1 MQIIKSINKKQL
13 KSIVTILILLF
24 STFIFA
30 QEKWVQ
36 GNIIIDDSDDTAE
49 GIYITNLRTN
59 HTTISNFTGTFL
71 IQAKV
76 NDTLKIQSDWYE
88 NRLIILR
95 PNLFNKQSIVVHLA
109 VQTIQLN
116 TAFIGPKLTGIL
128 EKDVKN
134 GKKVDVVTKLYKS
147 LGVNPDLKP
156 IKDTSSLKAG
166 LLSGD
171 ITLTRLDI
179 GRLYDVF
186 SGKAKQRKALIDYED
201 KFDKITKIKNYFG
214 EDYFTKDLQIPK
226 FKIRDFIENA
236 LTNTVSTIELND
248 VNYFKLLQLFN
259 SYSKIYLDYLYG
271 IVPNNTKI
279 QQKDTID
286 N

>member
-1 MQIIKSINKKQL
+1 MQIIKSINNKQL

-171 ITLTRLDI
+171 ISLTRLDI

-236 LTNTVSTIELND
+236 LTNTGSTIELND

>member
-1 MQIIKSINKKQL
+1 MKSL
-13 KSIVTILILLF
+13 FTILILLL
-24 STFIFA
+24 SNFIFA
-30 QEKWVQ
+30 QEKWIQ

-49 GIYITNLRTN
+49 GVYVTNLRTN

-95 PNLFNKQSIVVHLA
+95 PNLFNKQTIVVHLA

-116 TAFIGPKLTGIL
+116 TAYIGPKLTGIL

-134 GKKVDVVTKLYKS
+134 GKKADVVTKLYKS
-147 LGVNPDLKP
+147 LGVNPDIKP

-166 LLSGD
+166 FLSGD

-179 GRLYDVF
+179 GRIYDVF
-186 SGKAKQRKALIDYED
+186 SGKAKQRKALLDYED
-201 KFDKITKIKNYFG
+201 KYDKITKIKNYFG
-214 EDYFTKDLQIPK
+214 DDYFTNDLKIPK
-226 FKIRDFIENA
+226 FKIRDFIDNA
-236 LTNTVSTIELND
+236 LTNTESKIELND

-259 SYSKIYLDYLYG
+259 SYSKIYLDFLYG
-271 IVPNNTKI
+271 KVPNNTKVI
-279 QQKDTID
+279 KKDTID
-286 N
+286 D

>member
-1 MQIIKSINKKQL
+1 MKSL
-13 KSIVTILILLF
+13 FTILILLF
-24 STFIFA
+24 SSFIFA

-49 GIYITNLRTN
+49 GVYVTNLRTN

-95 PNLFNKQSIVVHLA
+95 SNLFNKQTIVVHLA

-116 TAFIGPKLTGIL
+116 TAFIGQKLTGIL

-134 GKKVDVVTKLYKS
+134 GKKTDVITKLYKS
-147 LGVNPDLKP
+147 LGVNPDIKP

-166 LLSGD
+166 LFSGD
-171 ITLTRLDI
+171 ITLTRLDV

-186 SGKAKQRKALIDYED
+186 SGKAKQRKALLDYED
-201 KFDKITKIKNYFG
+201 KYDKITKIKNYFG
-214 EDYFTKDLQIPK
+214 EDYFTKDLNIPK

-236 LTNTVSTIELND
+236 LTNTGSTIELND

-259 SYSKIYLDYLYG
+259 SYSKIYLDFLYG
-271 IVPNNTKI
+271 VIPNNTKV
-279 QQKDTID
+279 QQHKDTID

>member
-1 MQIIKSINKKQL
+1 MKSL
-13 KSIVTILILLF
+13 FTILILLL
-24 STFIFA
+24 SNFIFA
-30 QEKWVQ
+30 QEKWIQ

-49 GIYITNLRTN
+49 GVYVTNLRTN

-95 PNLFNKQSIVVHLA
+95 PNLFNKQTIVVHLA

-116 TAFIGPKLTGIL
+116 TAYIGQKLTGIL

-134 GKKVDVVTKLYKS
+134 GKKADVVTKLYKS
-147 LGVNPDLKP
+147 LGVNPDIKP

-166 LLSGD
+166 FLSGD

-179 GRLYDVF
+179 GRIYDVF
-186 SGKAKQRKALIDYED
+186 SGKAKQRKALLDYED
-201 KFDKITKIKNYFG
+201 KYDKITKIKNYFG
-214 EDYFTKDLQIPK
+214 EDYFTNDLKIPK

-236 LTNTVSTIELND
+236 LTNTESKIELND

-259 SYSKIYLDYLYG
+259 SYSKIYLDFLYG
-271 IVPNNTKI
+271 KVPNNTKI
-279 QQKDTID
+279 IKKDTID
-286 N
+286 D

>member
-1 MQIIKSINKKQL
+1 
-13 KSIVTILILLF
+13 LF
-24 STFIFA
+24 SSFIFA

-49 GIYITNLRTN
+49 GVYVTNLRTN

-95 PNLFNKQSIVVHLA
+95 SNLFNKQTIVVHLA

-116 TAFIGPKLTGIL
+116 TAFIGQKLTGIL

-134 GKKVDVVTKLYKS
+134 GKKTDVITKLYKS
-147 LGVNPDLKP
+147 LGVNPDIKP

-166 LLSGD
+166 LFSGD
-171 ITLTRLDI
+171 ITLTRLDV

-186 SGKAKQRKALIDYED
+186 SGKAKQRKALLDYED
-201 KFDKITKIKNYFG
+201 KYDKITKIKNYFG
-214 EDYFTKDLQIPK
+214 EDYFTKDLNIPK

-236 LTNTVSTIELND
+236 LTNTGSTIELND

-259 SYSKIYLDYLYG
+259 SYSKIYLDFLYG
-271 IVPNNTKI
+271 VIPNNTKV
-279 QQKDTID
+279 QQHKDTID

>member
-1 MQIIKSINKKQL
+1 MKSL
-13 KSIVTILILLF
+13 FTILILLF
-24 STFIFA
+24 SSFIFA

-49 GIYITNLRTN
+49 GVYVTNLRTN

-95 PNLFNKQSIVVHLA
+95 PNLFNKQTIVVHLA

-116 TAFIGPKLTGIL
+116 TAFIGQKLTGIL

-134 GKKVDVVTKLYKS
+134 GKKTDVITKLYKS
-147 LGVNPDLKP
+147 LGVNPDIKP

-166 LLSGD
+166 LFSGD
-171 ITLTRLDI
+171 ITLTRLDV

-186 SGKAKQRKALIDYED
+186 SGKAKQRKALLDYED
-201 KFDKITKIKNYFG
+201 KYDKITKIKNYFG
-214 EDYFTKDLQIPK
+214 EDYFTKDLNIPK

-236 LTNTVSTIELND
+236 LTNTGSTIELND

-259 SYSKIYLDYLYG
+259 SYSKIYLDFLYG
-271 IVPNNTKI
+271 VIPNNTKV
-279 QQKDTID
+279 QQNKDTID

>member
-1 MQIIKSINKKQL
+1 MKSL
-13 KSIVTILILLF
+13 FTILILLL
-24 STFIFA
+24 SNFIFA

-49 GIYITNLRTN
+49 GVYVTNLRTN

-95 PNLFNKQSIVVHLA
+95 PNLFNKQTIVVHLA

-116 TAFIGPKLTGIL
+116 TAYIGQKLTGIL

-134 GKKVDVVTKLYKS
+134 GKKADVVTKLYKS
-147 LGVNPDLKP
+147 LGVNPDIKP

-166 LLSGD
+166 FLSGD

-179 GRLYDVF
+179 GRIYDVF
-186 SGKAKQRKALIDYED
+186 SGKAKQRKALLDYED
-201 KFDKITKIKNYFG
+201 KYDKITKIKNYFG
-214 EDYFTKDLQIPK
+214 DDYFTNDLKIPK
-226 FKIRDFIENA
+226 FKIRDFIDNA
-236 LTNTVSTIELND
+236 LTNTESKIELND

-259 SYSKIYLDYLYG
+259 SYSKIYLDFLYG
-271 IVPNNTKI
+271 KVPNNTKAI
-279 QQKDTID
+279 KKDTID
-286 N
+286 D

>member
-1 MQIIKSINKKQL
+1 MKSL
-13 KSIVTILILLF
+13 FTILILLL
-24 STFIFA
+24 SNFIFA

-49 GIYITNLRTN
+49 GVYITNLRTN

-95 PNLFNKQSIVVHLA
+95 PNLFNKQTIVVHLA

-116 TAFIGPKLTGIL
+116 TAYIGQKLTGIL

-134 GKKVDVVTKLYKS
+134 GKKADIVTKLYKS
-147 LGVNPDLKP
+147 LGVNPDIKP

-166 LLSGD
+166 FLSGD

-179 GRLYDVF
+179 GRIYDVF
-186 SGKAKQRKALIDYED
+186 SGKAKQRKALLDYED
-201 KFDKITKIKNYFG
+201 KYDKITKIKNYFG
-214 EDYFTKDLQIPK
+214 DDYFTNDLKIPK
-226 FKIRDFIENA
+226 FKIRDFIDNA
-236 LTNTVSTIELND
+236 LTNTESKIELND

-259 SYSKIYLDYLYG
+259 SYSKIYLDFLYG
-271 IVPNNTKI
+271 KVPNNTKAI
-279 QQKDTID
+279 KKDTID
-286 N
+286 D

>member
-1 MQIIKSINKKQL
+1 MKSL
-13 KSIVTILILLF
+13 FTILILLL
-24 STFIFA
+24 SNFIFA
-30 QEKWVQ
+30 QEKWIQ

-49 GIYITNLRTN
+49 GVYVTNLRTN

-71 IQAKV
+71 IQSKV

-95 PNLFNKQSIVVHLA
+95 PNLFNKQTIVVHLT

-116 TAFIGPKLTGIL
+116 TAYIGQKLTGIL

-134 GKKVDVVTKLYKS
+134 GKKADVVTKLYKS
-147 LGVNPDLKP
+147 LGVNPDIKP

-166 LLSGD
+166 FLSGD

-179 GRLYDVF
+179 GRIYDVF
-186 SGKAKQRKALIDYED
+186 SGKAKQRKALLDYED
-201 KFDKITKIKNYFG
+201 KYDKITKIKNYFG
-214 EDYFTKDLQIPK
+214 DDYFTNDLKIPK

-236 LTNTVSTIELND
+236 LTNTESKIELND

-259 SYSKIYLDYLYG
+259 SYSKIYLDFLYG
-271 IVPNNTKI
+271 KVPNNTKI
-279 QQKDTID
+279 IKKDTID
-286 N
+286 D

>member
-1 MQIIKSINKKQL
+1 MKSL
-13 KSIVTILILLF
+13 FTILILLL
-24 STFIFA
+24 SNFIFA

-49 GIYITNLRTN
+49 GVYVTNLRTN

-95 PNLFNKQSIVVHLA
+95 PNLFNKQTIVVHLA

-116 TAFIGPKLTGIL
+116 TAYIGQKLTGNL

-134 GKKVDVVTKLYKS
+134 GKKADVVTKLYKS
-147 LGVNPDLKP
+147 LGVNPDIKP

-166 LLSGD
+166 FLSGD

-179 GRLYDVF
+179 GRIYDVF
-186 SGKAKQRKALIDYED
+186 SGKAKQRKALLDYED
-201 KFDKITKIKNYFG
+201 KYDKITKIKNYFG
-214 EDYFTKDLQIPK
+214 DDYFTNDLKIPK
-226 FKIRDFIENA
+226 FKIRDFIDNA
-236 LTNTVSTIELND
+236 LTNTESKIELND

-259 SYSKIYLDYLYG
+259 SYSKIYLDFLYG
-271 IVPNNTKI
+271 KVPNNTKVI
-279 QQKDTID
+279 KKDTID
-286 N
+286 D

>member
-1 MQIIKSINKKQL
+1 MQLIKSINNKQL
-13 KSIVTILILLF
+13 KSLFTILMLLF
-24 STFIFA
+24 SHFIFA

-49 GIYITNLRTN
+49 GIYVTNLRTN

-76 NDTLKIQSDWYE
+76 NDTLKIRSDWYE
-88 NRLIILR
+88 NRLIILK
-95 PNLFNKQSIVVHLA
+95 PNLFNKQTIVVHLA

-116 TAFIGPKLTGIL
+116 TAYIGQKLTGIL

-134 GKKVDVVTKLYKS
+134 GKKQDVVTNLYKS
-147 LGVNPDLKP
+147 LGVNPDIRP
-156 IKDTSSLKAG
+156 IKDTSSIKAG

-201 KFDKITKIKNYFG
+201 RYDKITKIKNYFG
-214 EDYFTKDLQIPK
+214 EDYFANDLKIPK
-226 FKIRDFIENA
+226 FKIRDFIDNA
-236 LTNTVSTIELND
+236 LTNTESKIELND
-248 VNYFKLLQLFN
+248 VNYFRLLQLFN
-259 SYSKIYLDYLYG
+259 SYSKTYLDFLYG
-271 IVPNNTKI
+271 KVPNNTKVI
-279 QQKDTID
+279 QKETID
-286 N
+286 D